1 MAAPKGRLV
10 FIPEDSIWYED
21 VDSMAADGDWYCLD
35 DLNDLMMLKDTLD
48 MEFDAGELDELARE
62 IDTQD
67 ALAEMQTS
75 HHQNLH
81 RARKGKLL
89 WGIGGFL
96 LGGFFSGGD

>member
-35 DLNDLMMLKDTLD
+35 DIDDLMMLKDTLD
-48 MEFDAGELDELARE
+48 LECDADELDELARE
-62 IDTQD
+62 IETQD
-67 ALAEMQTS
+67 ALAEMQAS
-75 HHQNLH
+75 HDQDLH
-81 RARKGKLL
+81 RARNGKLL

-96 LGGFFSGGD
+96 LGGFLGGGD